1 MPRTVQWFVRA
12 AMLHLL
18 GAVLLGAL
26 MQADLWRGWF
36 GFSPY
41 LRVMHTHLALMGGV
55 VQMILGV
62 AMWMFPQTQP
72 PSRRLPFR
80 EGLAWSAFWL
90 FNGGLWL
97 RFLSEYLHRTGS
109 GDVFGGLALLTTGM
123 QLAAMGIVAA
133 HLWRLR
139 AHRRD
144 AGGDA

>member
-12 AMLHLL
+12 ALLHLL
-18 GAVLLGAL
+18 AAVVLGLL
-26 MQADLWRGWF
+26 MQVDLWRGTF

-80 EGLAWSAFWL
+80 EGWAFTAFAL
-90 FNGGLWL
+90 FNGGLWG
-97 RFLSEYLHRTGS
+97 RFLFESLHRSGA
-109 GDVFGGLALLTTGM
+109 GDVFGGLTVLTTGM
-123 QLAAMGIVAA
+123 QLAGMGIVAA

-139 AHRRD
+139 PHRRD
-144 AGGDA
+144 QGTD